1 MLLDDALY
9 VETPEGVQLV
19 AVLADPLSRA
29 QALLCDVLL
38 IVAGVFVLAFLSA
51 WLFGG
56 GAAARGIFLALASSG
71 GISFC
76 LSGCV
81 PG

>member
-38 IVAGVFVLAFLSA
+38 IVAGVFVLAFLST

-56 GAAARGIFLALASSG
+56 GAAAHGIFSRAH
-71 GISFC
+71 FC
-76 LSGCV
+76 PHLGV
-81 PG
+81 FLFV

>member
-38 IVAGVFVLAFLSA
+38 IVVCVFVLAFLSVR
-51 WLFGG
+51 LFGG
-56 GAAARGIFLALASSG
+56 SAAAHGIFLAEPPQEIRRAPYL
-71 GISFC
+71 
-76 LSGCV
+76 
-81 PG
+81 